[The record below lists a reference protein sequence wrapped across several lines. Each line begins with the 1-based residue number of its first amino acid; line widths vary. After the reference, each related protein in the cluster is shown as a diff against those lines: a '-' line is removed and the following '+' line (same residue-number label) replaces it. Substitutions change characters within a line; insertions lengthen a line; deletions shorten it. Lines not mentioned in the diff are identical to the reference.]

1 MVKLI
6 SVGKDM
12 TAFSSSFDKA
22 KKTLAILFF
31 YTEWHQPCVQLG
43 RVVDRLAMDHPDIPF
58 FKIEAEKQ
66 GNISR
71 KFEIKSI
78 PTFLIFEAGKET
90 ERFDAAPTQ
99 KVVATIKAAAGRLA
113 AKKKQATFNFAKL
126 GKLAASAPAMVFMR
140 GSPGNTTCE
149 TSRELIDL
157 LDGENIRYGYYDIT
171 QNNEVEKGIKKYS
184 NCTTYPQLYANGKLV
199 GALEVVLSL
208 HKDGKLKAKLPES
221 ATNPESAKLKLTKRL
236 KILTTQTPLMLFIK
250 GTLDSPQCGFSSK
263 IVEILRKAGAKRMGH
278 FDILTDQ
285 AVRQGLKE
293 FSNWPTFPQL
303 YIDGKLIGG
312 LDVVKELIEDE
323 ELQLPDWA
331 TASESKEDPKELLN
345 KRLKELIEG
354 SDVMLFMK
362 GSPDEPRC
370 GFSRKIVELLRG
382 EGIEN
387 MGHFD
392 ILGDNDVRQGL
403 KEYSNWKT
411 YPQLYIQGKLIGGL
425 DIVKEMIEDGELEI
439 PSSCK

>member
-1 MVKLI
+1 MVNLM

-12 TAFSSSFDKA
+12 TAFSSFDNA

-43 RVVDRLAMDHPDIPF
+43 RVVDRLAMDHPDTSF

-66 GNISR
+66 SNLSR

-78 PTFLIFEAGKET
+78 PTFVIFEAGKET
-90 ERFDAAPTQ
+90 ERFDATPTQ
-99 KVVATIKAAAGRLA
+99 KIVAAIKAAAGRMA
-113 AKKKQATFNFAKL
+113 TKKKQTTFNFAKL

-140 GSPGNTTCE
+140 GSPGNTNCE
-149 TSRELIDL
+149 NSRELIDL

-171 QNNEVEKGIKKYS
+171 QNNEMEIGIKEYS
-184 NCTTYPQLYANGKLV
+184 NCTTFPQLYANGKLV

-208 HKDGKLKAKLPES
+208 HKDGELKAKLPES

-263 IVEILRKAGAKRMGH
+263 IVEMLRNAGAKRMGH
-278 FDILTDQ
+278 FNILTDQ

-293 FSNWPTFPQL
+293 FSNWPTYPQL
-303 YIDGKLIGG
+303 YINGKLIGG

-331 TASESKEDPKELLN
+331 TGSESQEDPKALLN

-370 GFSRKIVELLRG
+370 GFSRKIVQLLHEAG
-382 EGIEN
+382 LKK

-425 DIVKEMIEDGELEI
+425 DIVKELIEDDELEI

>member
-1 MVKLI
+1 MVNLI
-6 SVGKDM
+6 CVGEDGS
-12 TAFSSSFDKA
+12 AFSSFKTA

-43 RVVDRLAMDHPDIPF
+43 RVVDRLAIDHPNTSF

-66 GNISR
+66 SNLSR

-78 PTFLIFEAGKET
+78 PTFVIFEAGVET
-90 ERFDAAPTQ
+90 ERFDGAPTQ
-99 KVVATIKAAAGRLA
+99 KIVAAIKAAAGRVVI
-113 AKKKQATFNFAKL
+113 KKQQTSFNFAKL

-140 GSPGNTTCE
+140 GSPGNTNCE
-149 TSRELIDL
+149 PSRKLIDL
-157 LDGENIRYGYYDIT
+157 LDGEKIRYGYYDVT
-171 QNNEVEKGIKKYS
+171 QSDEVEKGMKEYS
-184 NCTTYPQLYANGKLV
+184 SCTTFPQLYANGKLV
-199 GALEVVLSL
+199 GALEVVLAL
-208 HKDGKLKAKLPES
+208 HKGGELQARLPES

-236 KILTTQTPLMLFIK
+236 QILTTQTPLMLFIK
-250 GTLDSPQCGFSSK
+250 GTPDDPQCGFSSK
-263 IVEILRKAGAKRMGH
+263 IVELLRQAGAKRMGH
-278 FDILTDQ
+278 FNILTDQ

-293 FSNWPTFPQL
+293 FSNWPTYPQL

-312 LDVVKELIEDE
+312 LDVVKEMIEDE
-323 ELQLPDWA
+323 ELQLPEWA
-331 TASESKEDPKELLN
+331 TGNESDEDPKDLLN
-345 KRLKELIEG
+345 KRLKELIES

-370 GFSRKIVELLRG
+370 GFSRKIVELLR
-382 EGIEN
+382 EQGIKN

-425 DIVKEMIEDGELEI
+425 DIVKEMIEDEELEI
-439 PSSCK
+439 PSSCM